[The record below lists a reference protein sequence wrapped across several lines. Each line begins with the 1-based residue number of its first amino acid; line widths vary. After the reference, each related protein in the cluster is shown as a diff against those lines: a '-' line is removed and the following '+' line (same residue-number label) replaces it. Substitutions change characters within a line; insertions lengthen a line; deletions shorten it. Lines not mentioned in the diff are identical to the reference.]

1 MIALLYARLSADDR
15 DGGVSGSVARQLEEA
30 RALALAAGDTIG
42 GEYVD
47 DGISGSLLHRP
58 GIDALLVAC
67 RPGVRVW
74 AKNQSRLARDTDH
87 VGYYRVR
94 IREAGAELVCWAER
108 EQSRLEVGV
117 RGVIDEQ
124 HVIRCRE
131 EALRVLPARARA
143 GRRNGG
149 KPPLGYLPAGDGWT
163 VDLEAAAPVV
173 RAFGLVL
180 QGVPIHQAAIET
192 GQSWQSLRNRLA
204 NPIYA
209 GGVAYLRRRHTH
221 TERGTVRQVPR
232 PPAEWII
239 TWGAAPAV
247 VSRDTWERVQA
258 ILPSRYRGP
267 RGRYRRTPLSGLLR
281 CGECGSV
288 MRVINTRDP
297 IGYGCRA
304 CRAIG
309 SVSVRGWQ
317 TAILREVLAYLAGP
331 ALEPLCREIAAAYDS
346 GHARGSA
353 EASLARLRRSEARL
367 IEAIADPDAGEV
379 AALAVR
385 LRETQGEIR
394 AAEAAL
400 GALPAAITAE
410 SVRERIEGLIA
421 RLPAIG
427 ERAEAAPILAELIER
442 IDVPAD
448 RSELRIT
455 VAPRVRLAPIPTP
468 CAGRRVVRVRLP
480 VAA

>member
-1 MIALLYARLSADDR
+1 MATAGGRLGRDPYGYHWADKRTLVPHETQATIYAEMYQMTLAGALPGEICRRSGLSRSAVHRLLRSR
-15 DGGVSGSVARQLEEA
+15 LP
-30 RALALAAGDTIG
+30 L
-42 GEYVD
+42 GEYVSRTE
-47 DGISGSLLHRP
+47 G
-58 GIDALLVAC
+58 
-67 RPGVRVW
+67 RVITH
-74 AKNQSRLARDTDH
+74 TDH
-87 VGYYRVR
+87 
-94 IREAGAELVCWAER
+94 
-108 EQSRLEVGV
+108 
-117 RGVIDEQ
+117 
-124 HVIRCRE
+124 H
-131 EALRVLPARARA
+131 PA
-143 GRRNGG
+143 
-149 KPPLGYLPAGDGWT
+149 
-163 VDLEAAAPVV
+163 
-173 RAFGLVL
+173 
-180 QGVPIHQAAIET
+180 I
-192 GQSWQSLRNRLA
+192 
-204 NPIYA
+204 
-209 GGVAYLRRRHTH
+209 
-221 TERGTVRQVPR
+221 
-232 PPAEWII
+232 
-239 TWGAAPAV
+239 
-247 VSRDTWERVQA
+247 VSRDTWEQVQA